1 MSPPAVNLLI
11 QDRHV
16 VIYNY
21 ILFVEKDY
29 IMELRLIN

>member
-21 ILFVEKDY
+21 ILFCGEKLHNGVEID
-29 IMELRLIN
+29 